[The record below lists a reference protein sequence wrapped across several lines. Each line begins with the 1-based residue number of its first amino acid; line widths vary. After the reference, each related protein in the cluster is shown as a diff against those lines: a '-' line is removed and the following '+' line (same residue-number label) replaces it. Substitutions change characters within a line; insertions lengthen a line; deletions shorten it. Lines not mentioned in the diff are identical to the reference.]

1 MNHIPM
7 RVIASPA
14 VRPAKPTRRALAKQR
29 TREKVLAAARQ
40 LFTERGYEGAT
51 IRDIA
56 KAAGMSTGAVFA
68 SFADKSELFDEIL
81 AQDYA
86 LLGEAMQDA
95 AENGETVEKALTDL
109 FSVAYRFHM
118 NQLPLLQ
125 AGISASWTRT
135 EAGEKRNREALKPVM
150 TMVSDTLRRGVERGE
165 LSQRA
170 DLRLIGGV
178 LWDVYLAGYRRAV
191 FDAWTVDDM
200 TSRLSDQIN
209 LILAGAR
216 S

>member
-7 RVIASPA
+7 RMIASPA

-29 TREKVLAAARQ
+29 TREKVLASARQ

-68 SFADKSELFDEIL
+68 SFADKAELFDEIL
-81 AQDYA
+81 GNDYA
-86 LLGEAMQDA
+86 LLAEAMTDA
-95 AENGETVEKALTDL
+95 SENAATTHKALTDL
-109 FSVAYRFHM
+109 FAVAYRFHM
-118 NQLPLLQ
+118 DQLPLLQ
-125 AGISASWTRT
+125 AGIATSWTRT

-150 TMVSDTLRRGVERGE
+150 KLVSDALRRGVERGE

-170 DLRLIGGV
+170 DLRLIAGV
-178 LWDVYLAGYRRAV
+178 IWDVYLANYRRAV
-191 FDAWTVDDM
+191 FDGWSADDL
-200 TSRLSDQIN
+200 TSRLSDQLE
-209 LILAGAR
+209 LILAGAKA
-216 S
+216 

>member
-216 S
+216 T